1 MPEAS
6 IPGDRNPKNSFD
18 DVVRELQEIKENDE
32 QYSNDNTE
40 LLLQIDDTIQK
51 TSDASM
57 SQRNV
62 INNIMQYQTELF
74 GKLSD
79 FAEMNNKAMLDQA
92 ENLKKLSEVPKE
104 KKDDKK
110 KDAPS
115 GDVQSNLLK
124 AQIETSATINDI
136 HKFLVKQAD
145 DAKRQADADKRQAG
159 AAGGGT
165 DVKKEAKKGGLI
177 GGIFRAI
184 GGAFSMIGGIFKAVA
199 KVGLGFIKGMGA
211 LGAGIAAFFVGFAAI
226 GAAIEFATSRGEGVV
241 KIMKN
246 FFDAFNGVG
255 VEGLTAFGM
264 IIGAGVIIEKLGGV
278 NPIKLGIGMT
288 ALGAGVSGFF
298 AGILLG
304 DAAASWA
311 GGKGVDGSAIK
322 TLMSNVFG
330 AFDGIKGTATLF
342 TILGLG
348 TVIGLGGKG
357 PKTAAKVALGMS
369 AVGAGIVGFMG
380 AFAVADKLAQMAK
393 VDGGTVKKLMQNVFG
408 AFDGISTALVLGIMT
423 VGAGIAKFKIDPLQM
438 AKGMAALGAGTLA
451 FLGVFAAADALLK
464 LAMTGIS
471 GIEGGDKLM
480 EKMGS
485 MDASI
490 MKSAIGSFV
499 GAFQGVSV
507 SATAMAAIFAG
518 GVAVAKLNVGP
529 GKLIKGMG
537 SLAAG
542 ILAFSSVFTI
552 ADKILGL
559 FLPSVGEGKDPMG
572 VDMSNV
578 ERVVGGTFKVL
589 QTIDTITL
597 GAIILAGSLIPATFP
612 FKMGLLGAGL
622 ATFAGS
628 AAGIAK
634 LFAKFNITGD
644 EFVVLMTNIGK
655 GIGGLIGGGFS
666 ESLSLLSELDG
677 TNLIKVG
684 AGIAAIGAGLAVFA
698 GGGLAASLAEGA
710 KGVLGAMKNWFSG
723 DEPDKKDPLDALGPL
738 RPFGVLATQM
748 PDGFADK
755 LYSIGEGMSGIAGA
769 FVTFSE
775 GKIKSGIGNIM
786 GQKGSFDGFVDLL
799 IKLSAKDIN
808 GEQIQKALEGFATG
822 MERVGAAAS
831 QVKDLRS
838 SGPKSLGGSSLAN
851 KDGTL
856 TSEQI
861 TELERIMR
869 RRGSMGKG
877 YQRLREKLKEFGL
890 DKATQDAIMNDL
902 KAGRRE
908 SFSYKKTLSDKQQ
921 TNLAFG
927 DDRNRSFDKVERDYM
942 AAALDQYGGKEAQNL
957 EAQKIL
963 AKGQATAQ
971 AQTNAVDTNAD
982 TSAVTVAAAGAQI
995 EASSIGSQAI
1005 VNAIGEGNQVLA
1017 NILSQIQ
1024 GEFAK
1029 LPGYEG

>member
-18 DVVRELQEIKENDE
+18 DVVRELQEIKDNDE

-51 TSDASM
+51 TSDAAM

-110 KDAPS
+110 KDSPS
-115 GDVQSNLLK
+115 GDVQSDLLK
-124 AQIETSATINDI
+124 SQLETAKTSNSILD
-136 HKFLVKQAD
+136 FLVKQAD
-145 DAKRQADADKRQAG
+145 QAKRDKLAEARQAG

-184 GGAFSMIGGIFKAVA
+184 GGAFRMIGGIFKAIA
-199 KVGLGFIKGMGA
+199 KVGIGFIKGMGA

-226 GAAIEFATSRGEGVV
+226 GSAMQFAETAGEGVV
-241 KIMKN
+241 KVMKN

-255 VEGLTAFGM
+255 VEGLAAFGM
-264 IIGAGVIIEKLGGV
+264 IIGAGVITSKLGGTDQF
-278 NPIKLGIGMT
+278 KLLTGMT
-288 ALGAGVSGFF
+288 ALGAGISGFF
-298 AGILLG
+298 TGLLLG
-304 DAAASWA
+304 DLVAKLGAAV
-311 GGKGVDGSAIK
+311 GIDGSSIK
-322 TLMSNVFG
+322 TLMQNVFG

-348 TVIGLGGKG
+348 TIISLGKKKG
-357 PKTAAKVALGMS
+357 TEKDIMKGMTAL
-369 AVGAGIVGFMG
+369 GAGIVGFMTP
-380 AFAVADKLAQMAK
+380 FAVADGLTKLFG
-393 VDGGTVKKLMQNVFG
+393 VDGEGIKVLMQNVFG
-408 AFDGISTALVLGIMT
+408 AFDGISTVMITAVMGI
-423 VGAGIAKFKIDPLQM
+423 GAAIAKFKVDGKAM
-438 AKGMAALGAGTLA
+438 AKGMGALGLGTLA
-451 FLGVFAAADALLK
+451 FMGVFAIADVVLKTAL
-464 LAMTGIS
+464 A
-471 GIEGGDKLM
+471 GIEWGGGGDMLKAI
-480 EKMGS
+480 GAV
-485 MDASI
+485 DASI

-499 GAFQGVSV
+499 GAFEGVSI
-507 SATAMAAIFAG
+507 SATAMAALFAG

-529 GKLIKGMG
+529 KKLIKGMG

-542 ILAFSSVFTI
+542 ILAFSAVFTV
-552 ADKILGL
+552 ADKILGF
-559 FLPSVGEGKDPMG
+559 FLPSVGEGKDPMS

-589 QTIDTITL
+589 SSIDTVTL
-597 GAIILAGSLIPATFP
+597 GAIILAGSLIPMTFP
-612 FKMGLLGAGL
+612 IKMGLLGAGL
-622 ATFAGS
+622 AAFAG
-628 AAGIAK
+628 AAGGIASVFAK
-634 LFAKFNITGD
+634 LGVTGD
-644 EFVVLMTNIGK
+644 DFVVLMTNIGR
-655 GIGGLIGGGFS
+655 GVGGLIGGAFG
-666 ESLSLLSELDG
+666 ESLEILSTLDG

-698 GGGLAASLAEGA
+698 GGGLAAALAEGA
-710 KGVLGAMKNWFSG
+710 KGVLGAMKSWFSG
-723 DEPDKKDPLDALGPL
+723 DKPDKKDPLDALGPL
-738 RPFGVLATQM
+738 RPFGVLATEM

-755 LYSIGEGMSGIAGA
+755 LFAIGEGMGGIADA
-769 FVTFSE
+769 FLTFSE

-799 IKLSAKDIN
+799 IKLSQKDIN
-808 GEQIQKALEGFATG
+808 GEQIQKALEGFAIG
-822 MERVGAAAS
+822 MEKVGAAAS

-838 SGPKSLGGSSLAN
+838 PQSPKSLGDPASARN
-851 KDGTL
+851 KDVVL
-856 TSEQI
+856 TQEQANEISKIFAKGSRKSNLRDLRKYLSDEGFSKRDSRKLYSEI
-861 TELERIMR
+861 SEETFGSFKMR
-869 RRGSMGKG
+869 PVVKDGKMVGARGSH
-877 YQRLREKLKEFGL
+877 GL
-890 DKATQDAIMNDL
+890 DVRDLVQKKVKNEELL
-902 KAGRRE
+902 KAE
-908 SFSYKKTLSDKQQ
+908 QM
-921 TNLAFG
+921 
-927 DDRNRSFDKVERDYM
+927 V
-942 AAALDQYGGKEAQNL
+942 
-957 EAQKIL
+957 

-995 EASSIGSQAI
+995 EASSIGNQAI

>member
-1 MPEAS
+1 
-6 IPGDRNPKNSFD
+6 
-18 DVVRELQEIKENDE
+18 
-32 QYSNDNTE
+32 
-40 LLLQIDDTIQK
+40 
-51 TSDASM
+51 
-57 SQRNV
+57 
-62 INNIMQYQTELF
+62 
-74 GKLSD
+74 
-79 FAEMNNKAMLDQA
+79 
-92 ENLKKLSEVPKE
+92 
-104 KKDDKK
+104 
-110 KDAPS
+110 
-115 GDVQSNLLK
+115 
-124 AQIETSATINDI
+124 
-136 HKFLVKQAD
+136 
-145 DAKRQADADKRQAG
+145 
-159 AAGGGT
+159 
-165 DVKKEAKKGGLI
+165 
-177 GGIFRAI
+177 
-184 GGAFSMIGGIFKAVA
+184 
-199 KVGLGFIKGMGA
+199 
-211 LGAGIAAFFVGFAAI
+211 
-226 GAAIEFATSRGEGVV
+226 
-241 KIMKN
+241 
-246 FFDAFNGVG
+246 
-255 VEGLTAFGM
+255 
-264 IIGAGVIIEKLGGV
+264 
-278 NPIKLGIGMT
+278 
-288 ALGAGVSGFF
+288 
-298 AGILLG
+298 
-304 DAAASWA
+304 
-311 GGKGVDGSAIK
+311 
-322 TLMSNVFG
+322 
-330 AFDGIKGTATLF
+330 
-342 TILGLG
+342 
-348 TVIGLGGKG
+348 
-357 PKTAAKVALGMS
+357 
-369 AVGAGIVGFMG
+369 GAGIVGFMG

-723 DEPDKKDPLDALGPL
+723 EDPKKDDPLDALGPL

-755 LYSIGEGMSGIAGA
+755 LYSIGEGMAGIADA

-995 EASSIGSQAI
+995 EASSIGNQAI

-1017 NILSQIQ
+1017 SILSQIQ

>member
-18 DVVRELQEIKENDE
+18 DVVRELQEIKDNDE
-32 QYSNDNTE
+32 QYANDNTE
-40 LLLQIDDTIQK
+40 LLLQIDETIQK

-92 ENLKKLSEVPKE
+92 ENLKKLSETPKE

-115 GDVQSNLLK
+115 GDVQSDLLK
-124 AQIETSATINDI
+124 SQLETAKTSNSILD
-136 HKFLVKQAD
+136 FLVKQAD
-145 DAKRQADADKRQAG
+145 QAKRDKLADARQAG

-184 GGAFSMIGGIFKAVA
+184 GGAFSMIGGIFKAIA

-226 GAAIEFATSRGEGVV
+226 GSAMQFAESAGEGVV
-241 KIMKN
+241 KVMKN

-255 VEGLTAFGM
+255 VEGLAAFGM
-264 IIGAGVIIEKLGGV
+264 IIGAGVITSKLGATDQ
-278 NPIKLGIGMT
+278 IKLLTGMT
-288 ALGAGVSGFF
+288 ALGAGISGFF
-298 AGILLG
+298 TGLLLG
-304 DAAASWA
+304 DLVAKLGAAV
-311 GGKGVDGSAIK
+311 GIDGSSIK
-322 TLMSNVFG
+322 TLMQNVFG

-348 TVIGLGGKG
+348 TIIALGGKKG
-357 PKTAAKVALGMS
+357 VEKDIMKGMTAL
-369 AVGAGIVGFMG
+369 GAGIVGFMTP
-380 AFAVADKLAQMAK
+380 FAVADGLTKLFE
-393 VDGGTVKKLMQNVFG
+393 VDGEGIKKLMQNVFG
-408 AFDGISTALVLGIMT
+408 AFDGVSTVLITGVMAI
-423 VGAGIAKFKIDPLQM
+423 GAAIAKFKVDGKAM
-438 AKGMAALGAGTLA
+438 AKGMGALGLGTLA
-451 FLGVFAAADALLK
+451 FMGVFAVADAVLK
-464 LAMTGIS
+464 AALA
-471 GIEGGDKLM
+471 GIEWGGGGDMLKAI
-480 EKMGS
+480 GAV
-485 MDASI
+485 DASI

-499 GAFQGVSV
+499 GAFEGVSI
-507 SATAMAAIFAG
+507 SATAMGALFAG

-542 ILAFSSVFTI
+542 ILAFSAVFTV
-552 ADKILGL
+552 ADKILGF
-559 FLPSVGEGKDPMG
+559 FLPNVEGGDPMA

-589 QTIDTITL
+589 SSIDTVTL
-597 GAIILAGSLIPATFP
+597 GAIILAGALIPMTFP
-612 FKMGLLGAGL
+612 IKMGLLGAGL
-622 ATFAGS
+622 AAFAG
-628 AAGIAK
+628 AAGGIASI
-634 LFAKFNITGD
+634 FAELGVTGD
-644 EFVVLMTNIGK
+644 DFVVLMTNIGK
-655 GIGGLIGGGFS
+655 GVGGLLGGAFS
-666 ESLSLLSELDG
+666 ESLTLLSDLDG
-677 TNLIKVG
+677 MNLIKVG

-723 DEPDKKDPLDALGPL
+723 EDPKKDDPLDALGPL

-748 PDGFADK
+748 PEGFADK
-755 LYSIGEGMSGIAGA
+755 LYAIGEGMGGIADA
-769 FVTFSE
+769 FVVFSE

-808 GEQIQKALEGFATG
+808 GEQIQKALEGFAIG
-822 MERVGAAAS
+822 MEKVGAAAS

-838 SGPKSLGGSSLAN
+838 PGSPKSLGGPAGGKTEVTLTQDQAN
-851 KDGTL
+851 EIGKIFRKGSKMDNLRDLRKYLKMEGFSRSERDALYREVRNEITGNPTVREKRDKDGKL
-856 TSEQI
+856 VGQAMAHSLDVRDLVQKKVKSEELLKAEQI
-861 TELERIMR
+861 
-869 RRGSMGKG
+869 
-877 YQRLREKLKEFGL
+877 
-890 DKATQDAIMNDL
+890 
-902 KAGRRE
+902 
-908 SFSYKKTLSDKQQ
+908 
-921 TNLAFG
+921 
-927 DDRNRSFDKVERDYM
+927 V
-942 AAALDQYGGKEAQNL
+942 
-957 EAQKIL
+957 

-971 AQTNAVDTNAD
+971 SQTNAVDTNAD

-995 EASSIGSQAI
+995 EASSIGNQAI

>member
-18 DVVRELQEIKENDE
+18 DVVRELQEIKDNDE

-40 LLLQIDDTIQK
+40 LLLQIDETLQK
-51 TSDASM
+51 TSDAAM

-104 KKDDKK
+104 KSDDKK
-110 KDAPS
+110 KDSPS
-115 GDVQSNLLK
+115 GDVQSDLLK
-124 AQIETSATINDI
+124 SQLETAKTSNSILD
-136 HKFLVKQAD
+136 FLVKQAD
-145 DAKRQADADKRQAG
+145 EAKRDKLAEARQAG

-184 GGAFSMIGGIFKAVA
+184 GGAFSMIGGIFKAIA

-226 GAAIEFATSRGEGVV
+226 GSAMQFAESAGEGVV
-241 KIMKN
+241 KVMKN

-255 VEGLTAFGM
+255 LEGFAAFGL
-264 IIGAGVIIEKLGGV
+264 IIGAGMITSKLGAV
-278 NPIKLGIGMT
+278 DQIKLLTGMT
-288 ALGAGVSGFF
+288 ALGAGISGFF
-298 AGILLG
+298 TGLLLG
-304 DAAASWA
+304 DLVAKMGAAV
-311 GGKGVDGSAIK
+311 GIDGSSIK
-322 TLMSNVFG
+322 TLMQNVFG

-348 TVIGLGGKG
+348 TIIALGGKKG
-357 PKTAAKVALGMS
+357 VEKDIMKGMTAL
-369 AVGAGIVGFMG
+369 GAGIVGFMTP
-380 AFAVADKLAQMAK
+380 FAVADGLTKLFD
-393 VDGGTVKKLMQNVFG
+393 VDGEGIKKLMQNVFG
-408 AFDGISTALVLGIMT
+408 AFDGVSTVMITAVMGI
-423 VGAGIAKFKIDPLQM
+423 GAAIAKFKVDGKAM
-438 AKGMAALGAGTLA
+438 AKGMGALGLGTLA
-451 FLGVFAAADALLK
+451 FVGVFAVADAVIK
-464 LAMTGIS
+464 TALA
-471 GIEGGDKLM
+471 GIEVAGGGDFLAKIQ
-480 EKMGS
+480 GV
-485 MDASI
+485 DASI

-499 GAFQGVSV
+499 GAFDGVTV
-507 SATAMAAIFAG
+507 SATAMAALFAG

-542 ILAFSSVFTI
+542 ILAFSAVFTV
-552 ADKILGL
+552 ADKILGF
-559 FLPSVGEGKDPMG
+559 FLPNVEGGDPMA

-589 QTIDTITL
+589 SSIDTVTL
-597 GAIILAGSLIPATFP
+597 GAIILAGSLIPMTFP
-612 FKMGLLGAGL
+612 IKMGLLGAGL
-622 ATFAGS
+622 AAFAG
-628 AAGIAK
+628 AAGGIASI
-634 LFAKFNITGD
+634 FAELGVTGD
-644 EFVVLMTNIGK
+644 DFVVLMTNIGK
-655 GIGGLIGGGFS
+655 GMGGLLGGAVGETFAN
-666 ESLSLLSELDG
+666 LSELDG

-710 KGVLGAMKNWFSG
+710 KGVLGAMSNWFSG
-723 DEPDKKDPLDALGPL
+723 DKPKKDDPLDALGPL

-748 PDGFADK
+748 PEGFADK
-755 LYSIGEGMSGIAGA
+755 LYAIGEGMGGIADA
-769 FVTFSE
+769 FVVFSE

-799 IKLSAKDIN
+799 IQLSAKDIN
-808 GEQIQKALEGFATG
+808 GEQIQKALEGFAIG
-822 MERVGAAAS
+822 MEKVGAAAS

-838 SGPKSLGGSSLAN
+838 SGPKSLGGPAGT
-851 KDGTL
+851 KTEVTL
-856 TSEQI
+856 TQDQANEIGKIFQKGSEMSNLRDLRKYLKNEGFSKSERDSLYREVRDEI
-861 TELERIMR
+861 T
-869 RRGSMGKG
+869 GNPTV
-877 YQRLREKLKEFGL
+877 REKRDSEGKLIGQSMAHSLDVRDLAQSKVKSKEL
-890 DKATQDAIMNDL
+890 LQAEQM
-902 KAGRRE
+902 
-908 SFSYKKTLSDKQQ
+908 
-921 TNLAFG
+921 
-927 DDRNRSFDKVERDYM
+927 V
-942 AAALDQYGGKEAQNL
+942 
-957 EAQKIL
+957 

-995 EASSIGSQAI
+995 EASSIGNQAI

-1017 NILSQIQ
+1017 SILSQIQ